1 MKKLKISKSRLS
13 GRRLKIFRK
22 TEFFSLLKQENI
34 TENEYEKSKYIF
46 EILKM
51 RNFSDFN
58 DLYNFQGVAIL
69 CEIVESRLVYAQKLW
84 L

>member
-13 GRRLKIFRK
+13 GRRWKIFRK

-34 TENEYEKSKYIF
+34 TENEYEKSKHIF
-46 EILKM
+46 ETLKM

-58 DLYNFQGVAIL
+58 DLYNFQGDAIL
-69 CEIVESRLVYAQKLW
+69 CEIVESRLVYAQKL
-84 L
+84 LL

>member
-1 MKKLKISKSRLS
+1 MKKFKISKSRLS
-13 GRRLKIFRK
+13 GRRWKVFRK

-46 EILKM
+46 ETLKM

-69 CEIVESRLVYAQKLW
+69 CEIVENRLVYAQKLW

>member
-13 GRRLKIFRK
+13 GRRWKIFRK

-46 EILKM
+46 ETLKM

-69 CEIVESRLVYAQKLW
+69 YEIVESRLVYAQKL
-84 L
+84 LL

>member
-13 GRRLKIFRK
+13 GRRWKIFRK

-69 CEIVESRLVYAQKLW
+69 CEIVESRLVYVQKLW